1 MALAVIAVVFLLFK
15 TSIGASIRANVG
27 SGNFDVSKML
37 NPDLIKSDEEA
48 MKMSV
53 KKISSMGYVVV
64 DNDSEA
70 HDGR

>member
-27 SGNFDVSKML
+27 AGNFDVSKML

-64 DNDSEA
+64 DNDNEA